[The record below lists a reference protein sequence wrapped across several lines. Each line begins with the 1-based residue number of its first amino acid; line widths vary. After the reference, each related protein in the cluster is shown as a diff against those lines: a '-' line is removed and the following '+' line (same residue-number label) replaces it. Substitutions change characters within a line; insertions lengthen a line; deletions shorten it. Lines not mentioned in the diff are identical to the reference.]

1 MKVSCDVS
9 CVQLAMRH
17 CHNAENGG
25 NNRDGGS
32 KQCAFPGRIRRSPRN
47 ERGFVAGSLSAVCA
61 RGHLRRGRRVEEFWK
76 FLGRGLAHVWGPS
89 T

>member
-17 CHNAENGG
+17 CYNAENGG

-47 ERGFVAGSLSAVCA
+47 ERGFVVGSLLAVCD
-61 RGHLRRGRRVEEFWK
+61 RGTYVEAGELK
-76 FLGRGLAHVWGPS
+76 NSGSLGRGLGHRGR

>member
-47 ERGFVAGSLSAVCA
+47 ERGFVAGSLSADCA

-76 FLGRGLAHVWGPS
+76 FLGRGLGHRGR